1 MPRAGAVVQVDAA
14 QRAPRGQEREP
25 PSLALARFVGQLD
38 VEVEVGKRLGAHV
51 VREVAVGETER
62 GDALVD
68 GLRAAKGVV
77 HGDAPVPEI
86 EHSLGAAGT
95 PIGWVGTHARHLAVQ
110 ETVEPPHGVEQR
122 GEDFPPH
129 AVGPGG
135 PVVQYQRRE
144 PIQRLPQGDTART
157 RVQDVIRGGGELL
170 TELLPHETAAVGPRH
185 RTPEAV
191 AVGPGA
197 IEVQIAVVGVAELVV
212 DEVIVIPLPRVL
224 EVLLPRL
231 EADLSPRLV
240 ANHRVEGKG
249 NQLGDHELAEGTQRA
264 FARVAAET
272 LQSIRTGSGL
282 RTGRG
287 LLGKYRSD
295 GSDEGDE
302 DQVAGAHAPQIL
314 VIEWTSLLH

>member
-1 MPRAGAVVQVDAA
+1 GQPIERLA
-14 QRAPRGQEREP
+14 QRN
-25 PSLALARFVGQLD
+25 
-38 VEVEVGKRLGAHV
+38 
-51 VREVAVGETER
+51 
-62 GDALVD
+62 
-68 GLRAAKGVV
+68 
-77 HGDAPVPEI
+77 
-86 EHSLGAAGT
+86 AAGT
-95 PIGWVGTHARHLAVQ
+95 
-110 ETVEPPHGVEQR
+110 
-122 GEDFPPH
+122 
-129 AVGPGG
+129 
-135 PVVQYQRRE
+135 
-144 PIQRLPQGDTART
+144 
-157 RVQDVIRGGGELL
+157 RVQQVIGGGGELFG
-170 TELLPHETAAVGPRH
+170 EQLPHSTAAVGPGDRS
-185 RTPEAV
+185 PEAV
-191 AVGPGA
+191 SVGPGA

-264 FARVAAET
+264 FARVAAGT

-314 VIEWTSLLH
+314 VIKWTSLLH